1 MPTINITIDDVL
13 HAKADELFRRL
24 GLDMET
30 AVRQLL
36 RKAVSDDAAIVL
48 EVVEEKLADA
58 QTPGFQAEFDP
69 DEAELAG
76 AFVEDALSHED
87 ALEAA
92 TDAADELPGKLA
104 FLNDEGPSDIIPPFV
119 TTANA
124 REMFGLRPGE
134 TVAQAAAR
142 KAAER
147 EQPIEPTFVPEGV
160 VLPGLPAFVDVDN
173 VVSLYGWQPGESLD
187 EAIARSKA
195 ARRDA
200 QEPTTITDGEP
211 MADLPAFVDV
221 AIVREKSGTAT
232 NQEEGD

>member
-1 MPTINITIDDVL
+1 
-13 HAKADELFRRL
+13 
-24 GLDMET
+24 
-30 AVRQLL
+30 
-36 RKAVSDDAAIVL
+36 
-48 EVVEEKLADA
+48 
-58 QTPGFQAEFDP
+58 
-69 DEAELAG
+69 
-76 AFVEDALSHED
+76 
-87 ALEAA
+87 
-92 TDAADELPGKLA
+92 
-104 FLNDEGPSDIIPPFV
+104 
-119 TTANA
+119 
-124 REMFGLRPGE
+124 MFGLRPGE

-147 EQPIEPTFVPEGV
+147 EQPIEPTFGPEGV

-232 NQEEGD
+232 NQDEGD